1 MLTPEWIY
9 TIAITAS
16 LLYLVFNALRARH
29 RLYKTGTSTTSAE
42 GTNLGP
48 RTLQLGVGS
57 AERVG
62 VERKGSR
69 GSNSMPSSPLE
80 KEGIVSLPPLAAVDT
95 GERSSPDPAYET
107 SQRLLAVGGERRSS
121 SWLGPAPGLR
131 VPFAVLVTVETS
143 ETLD

>member
-1 MLTPEWIY
+1 MSRRGKLCVRRPSRL
-9 TIAITAS
+9 AS
-16 LLYLVFNALRARH
+16 ASWAALPLHRH
-29 RLYKTGTSTTSAE
+29 AE
-42 GTNLGP
+42 HPHGRRQATREPLA
-48 RTLQLGVGS
+48 TLW
-57 AERVG
+57 
-62 VERKGSR
+62 
-69 GSNSMPSSPLE
+69 
-80 KEGIVSLPPLAAVDT
+80 EGIVSLPPLAAVDT